1 MTHPKLFA
9 IGLLLAAL
17 SLPAYPSAALTR
29 VVYPAG
35 EIEND
40 TRFNDVIEI
49 LCLALEKTKAEYG
62 AYECLPSAR
71 IMPKNRFLLEL
82 AKSKHEI
89 DVLWNPTS
97 EEMEQRFTPIRISL
111 RKDLLGY
118 RVALILKEN
127 QNKIDQVK
135 TLKDLEKLTFGQGAG
150 WIDNVIYQA
159 HGIAVVQAQYG
170 QLIKMLSVNRFDM
183 FPRGVGE
190 ILSEYANNSNDY
202 PNLAIEKNLLLY
214 YPFPYYFFFN
224 HEDKMLKER
233 IETGLRLMQKD
244 GSFDAIFNKYH
255 LPAIEKLKLK
265 ERRIIRLENP
275 LLPKDAPLDAPRTW
289 PLPVK

>member
-1 MTHPKLFA
+1 MTRAKIFT
-9 IGLLLAAL
+9 ISLLLAVL
-17 SLPAYPSAALTR
+17 CLPAYPAAALTR
-29 VVYPAG
+29 VVYPLG

-40 TRFNDVIEI
+40 TRFNDVIEM

-62 AYECLPSAR
+62 DYECLPSSKT
-71 IMPKNRFLLEL
+71 MPKKRFFLEL
-82 AKSKHEI
+82 EKPKHEI
-89 DVLWNPTS
+89 NVLWNPTS
-97 EEMEQRFTPIRISL
+97 KEMEQRFTPIRISL

-127 QNKIDQVK
+127 QSKIDQVK
-135 TLKDLEKLTFGQGAG
+135 TLKDLEKLSFGQGLD

-159 HGIAVVQAQYG
+159 HGITVVQAQYG
-170 QLIKMLSVNRFDM
+170 QLIKMLSVRRFDM

-190 ILSEYANNSNDY
+190 ILSEYATNSKDY
-202 PNLAIEKNLLLY
+202 PNLAIEKNLLIY

-224 HEDKMLKER
+224 REDKMLRER
-233 IETGLRLMQKD
+233 IEAGLRKMQKD

-275 LLPKDAPLDAPRTW
+275 LLPPQ
-289 PLPVK
+289 